1 MACRETLAAVAELI
15 SKSRSP
21 TPPIWI
27 FKDTTGRPNFL
38 ETLWL
43 SIHQTW
49 PRSRTPQVRGG
60 LHSAFVGLWAFQRLF
75 QRLWAS
81 VAGARLDCSKT
92 LII

>member
-1 MACRETLAAVAELI
+1 MASRETLAWVAELI

-27 FKDTTGRPNFL
+27 FHSVTGHENFL

-60 LHSAFVGLWAFQRLF
+60 LHSAFVGL
-75 QRLWAS
+75 
-81 VAGARLDCSKT
+81 
-92 LII
+92 